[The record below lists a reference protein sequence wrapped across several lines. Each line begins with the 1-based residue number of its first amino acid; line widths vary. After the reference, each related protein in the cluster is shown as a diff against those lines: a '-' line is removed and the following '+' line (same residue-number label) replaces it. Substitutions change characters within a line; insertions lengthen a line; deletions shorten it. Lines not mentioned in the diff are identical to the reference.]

1 MGTAHI
7 YIVCVGEN
15 VLHNTH
21 LLDDRRE
28 LCPLDSKVVSSA

>member
-7 YIVCVGEN
+7 YIVRVGEN

-21 LLDDRRE
+21 LLDDRG
-28 LCPLDSKVVSSA
+28 SSALWTPK